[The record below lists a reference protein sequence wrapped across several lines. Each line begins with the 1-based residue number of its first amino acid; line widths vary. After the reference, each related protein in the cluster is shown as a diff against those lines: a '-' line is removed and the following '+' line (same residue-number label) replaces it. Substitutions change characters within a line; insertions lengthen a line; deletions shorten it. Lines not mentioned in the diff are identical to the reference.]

1 MKTWITPSW
10 IALFLAAI
18 SLPFIQ
24 MQFRF
29 YREFD
34 NLENRELAELPSL
47 QKVGTGQFA
56 NQLNAYLKDRFG
68 FRPDLIRWN
77 CLLRMRL
84 LGTSPIPIVIPG
96 RDSWLFYWA
105 EAVPDG
111 NTLNDYLG
119 TIPLSEDEL
128 AELRQ
133 RLEANREAFSQRSI
147 PYLVV
152 IAPNKMTV
160 YGEYLLE
167 RRRTK
172 RRATRLDQLR
182 EALGRGSPLPVLD
195 LSDVLVSARS
205 QWPLYYKTDSHWN
218 RFGAYLGYRE
228 IIRKLGERLSGLD
241 PAGVVPGGVRL
252 SGPKQGG
259 DLAQMLYMQDL
270 LTEENETVVELV
282 EQEEGQ
288 PRWGTL
294 IFRHDSFGDALYP
307 YLRRHF
313 SRIVNVAPFAPFDFE
328 RITSERPAAVVHL
341 FVERYITQAIHDS
354 FFYPE
359 EPPVKP

>member
-1 MKTWITPSW
+1 L

-18 SLPFIQ
+18 SLPFLQ

-34 NLENRELAELPSL
+34 NLENREMARFPDFQQDGLGKYAH
-47 QKVGTGQFA
+47 
-56 NQLNAYLKDRFG
+56 QLSAYLNDHFG

-96 RDSWLFYWA
+96 RDSWLFYCA

-119 TIPLSEDEL
+119 TIPLSDDEL
-128 AELRQ
+128 TKLRQ
-133 RLEANREAFSQRSI
+133 RLEANRQAFSQLGI

-152 IAPNKMTV
+152 IAPNKSTV

-167 RRRTK
+167 GHRMNRRL
-172 RRATRLDQLR
+172 TRLDQL
-182 EALGRGSPLPVLD
+182 EETLGLGSPLPVLD
-195 LSDVLVSARS
+195 LTDVLVGAKTE
-205 QWPLYYKTDSHWN
+205 WPVYYKTDSHWN
-218 RFGAYLGYRE
+218 RFGAYLGYRQ
-228 IIRKLGERLSGLD
+228 IIHKLSESLPGIR
-241 PAGVVPGGVRL
+241 PARIGPGGVRFE
-252 SGPKQGG
+252 GPRQGG

-270 LTEENETVVELV
+270 LTEENEIAVDLL
-282 EQEEGQ
+282 EEEESQ

-294 IFRHDSFGDALYP
+294 VFRHDSFGDALYP

-313 SRIVNVAPFAPFDFE
+313 SKIVNIAPFAPFDFE
-328 RITSERPAAVVHL
+328 RIAGERPAAVVHV

-354 FFYPE
+354 FFHPG
-359 EPPVKP
+359 EPPLKP

>member
-1 MKTWITPSW
+1 MKRWIARCW

-18 SLPFIQ
+18 LLPSLQ
-24 MQFRF
+24 MRFRF
-29 YREFD
+29 YAEFD
-34 NLENRELAELPSL
+34 NLENRELAEFPSL
-47 QKVGTGQFA
+47 QNFGTGRFA
-56 NQLNAYLKDRFG
+56 GQLNAYLNDHFG

-96 RDSWLFYWA
+96 RDSWLFYCA

-119 TIPLSEDEL
+119 TIPLSGEEL
-128 AELRQ
+128 TELRQ
-133 RLEANREAFSQRSI
+133 RLEANREAFAQRSI

-160 YGEYLLE
+160 YGEYLPA
-167 RRRTK
+167 RQGAK

-182 EALGRGSPLPVLD
+182 EAIGRGTPLPVLD
-195 LSDVLVSARS
+195 LSRVLVSARS
-205 QWPLYYKTDSHWN
+205 EWPLYYKTDTHWN
-218 RFGAYLGYRE
+218 RFGAYLGYCE
-228 IIRKLGERLSGLD
+228 IMRKLGEWLPGLD
-241 PAGVVPGGVRL
+241 PAAVVPGGVRL
-252 SGPKQGG
+252 SGPRQGG

-270 LTEENETVVELV
+270 LNEENETAVELV

-288 PRWGTL
+288 PRFGTL
-294 IFRHDSFGDALYP
+294 VFRHDSFGDALYP

-313 SRIVNVAPFAPFDFE
+313 NRIVNVAPFAPFDFE
-328 RITSERPAAVVHL
+328 RIAGERPAAVVHL
-341 FVERYITQAIHDS
+341 FVERYITQALHDS

-359 EPPVKP
+359 KPPRKP

>member
-1 MKTWITPSW
+1 MAHGW

-18 SLPFIQ
+18 SLPFLQ

-34 NLENRELAELPSL
+34 NLENRELARFPDFEQDGL
-47 QKVGTGQFA
+47 GRYA
-56 NQLNAYLKDRFG
+56 HQLSAYLNDHFG

-96 RDSWLFYWA
+96 RDSWLFYRA

-119 TIPLSEDEL
+119 TIPLSDDEL
-128 AELRQ
+128 TKLRQ
-133 RLEANREAFSQRSI
+133 RLEANRQAFARLGI
-147 PYLVV
+147 PYLVA
-152 IAPNKMTV
+152 IAPNKLSV
-160 YGEYLLE
+160 HGEFLLE
-167 RRRTK
+167 SRRGRRTV
-172 RRATRLDQLR
+172 TRLDQLR
-182 EALGRGSPLPVLD
+182 EALARGAPLPVLD
-195 LSDVLVSARS
+195 LTDVLVNAKGE
-205 QWPLYYKTDSHWN
+205 WPVYYKTDSHWN

-228 IIRKLGERLSGLD
+228 IVQKLGEWLPGLE
-241 PAGVVPGGVRL
+241 PAGVVPGGVHL
-252 SGPKQGG
+252 DGPRQGG

-270 LTEENETVVELV
+270 ITEENETIVDLV
-282 EQEEGQ
+282 AAEERG

-294 IFRHDSFGDALYP
+294 VFRHDSFGDALYP

-313 SRIVNVAPFAPFDFE
+313 SKIVNIAPFAPFDFE
-328 RITSERPAAVVHL
+328 RIAGERPTVVLHV
-341 FVERYITQAIHDS
+341 FVERYITQAIHGS

-359 EPPVKP
+359 EPPLKP